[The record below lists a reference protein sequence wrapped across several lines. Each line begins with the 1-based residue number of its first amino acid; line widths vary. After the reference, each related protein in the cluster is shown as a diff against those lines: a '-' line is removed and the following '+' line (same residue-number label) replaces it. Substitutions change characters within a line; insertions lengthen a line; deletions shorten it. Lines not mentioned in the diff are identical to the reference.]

1 MTKQVSSH
9 AAAAKMIRQH
19 FKAIGVPAKV
29 KASSYSMGSSVRVE
43 VTDINP
49 IQRKELS
56 TFIDQFQYGHFDSMN
71 DYYDISNSRDD
82 IPQVKYTFLEV
93 SYSDELKQK
102 AYDWV
107 RSNMGGYNTA
117 DDDYSKVACWDKSE
131 TGEFITETVN
141 RILNGYYAN
150 LAAEFWAA

>member
-56 TFIDQFQYGHFDSMN
+56 TFIDQFQYGHFDGMN

-93 SYSDELKQK
+93 RYSDELSQK
-102 AYDWV
+102 AYDWFRTNYSGV
-107 RSNMGGYNTA
+107 TA
-117 DDDYSKVACWDKSE
+117 DADYKNVSSWDKTEYGS
-131 TGEFITETVN
+131 FIRETVY
-141 RILNGYYAN
+141 RILTGAEHGSD
-150 LAAEFWAA
+150 EFWATV